1 MGYCKK
7 PKEKERDAF
16 FIREALKNI
25 FEVYNQIYT
34 NQIKNNLESE
44 NELSYIVE
52 TGNCRK

>member
-1 MGYCKK
+1 MGYFKK
-7 PKEKERDAF
+7 PIEKEQDAF

-52 TGNCRK
+52 TSNCRK